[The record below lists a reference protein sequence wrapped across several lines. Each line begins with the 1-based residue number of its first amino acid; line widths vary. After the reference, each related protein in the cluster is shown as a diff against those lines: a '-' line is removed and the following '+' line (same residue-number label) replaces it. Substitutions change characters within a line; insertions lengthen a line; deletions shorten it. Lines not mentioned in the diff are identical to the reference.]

1 MANEVDAAQIE
12 LLGVGAAGNM
22 PVSGSPLLAMQQQ
35 ATQVVQ
41 PDAGNVIVLGEGQ
54 AIDTL
59 LAQGRDLVIVLTD
72 GTRIVVPDGAIF
84 IPQIVVQGVPVPV
97 ANVAALLVGNEP
109 EPAAGANQSSGGNF
123 FVDPGDIQDAFDL
136 GDLLPYTELPF
147 NVQFE
152 EEVIPVPV
160 RPNSVPA
167 VTITGSAPT
176 LTNDETNLGID
187 ATASFSATF
196 LVDYGADGPAAVDPL
211 VFTLGVVAGPSGLT
225 DTATGEAVILSVNS
239 AGVIEGRT
247 ATSNALVFTIT
258 VDPTGTVTL
267 DQQRAVRHADANDP
281 DDAVTF
287 SAANLITLTATATDS
302 DGDTASATVNIG
314 QNFIFRD
321 DAPSI
326 DVVAGPEAGVVLTT
340 RDANTDGDPTDT
352 DTATSTAA
360 FGGVFSLTFAAGA
373 DGAATPVLSYA
384 LSVTDAVSGLTSG
397 GAAIN
402 LYLIDG
408 RVVGSTAATQGGVNA
423 GNTVFDLSVSST
435 GAVTLNQYQQ
445 IDHAVEGTTT
455 APFDDQLV
463 VLANGK
469 IALTARSTITD
480 GDGDTATD
488 SATVD
493 LGGNVRFADDGP
505 TVTTTGTGPA
515 LVVDETNLTVN
526 ASASFAANFVTAF
539 GADGPAASGSLT
551 YALDVVAG
559 PSGLV
564 DTATGQNVILS
575 LTAGGVV
582 EGRTAVSGALVFTVT
597 VAADG
602 TVTLDQQRAVRH
614 ADANN
619 PNDTA
624 TLSAAKLITLTAT
637 ARDFDG
643 DTSSATLNVGQNF
656 LFRDDAP
663 VAADDTDSLTED
675 GPVFTTGNVIT
686 DAEANGD
693 NGADVTGADGAVIEN
708 PGTFAGTYGTLVLGA
723 DGTYTYTLSAFG
735 ISQLST
741 LSDGEFFTE
750 VFEYVLIDGDGDTSS
765 ATLTITL
772 NGKDDGV
779 TITGLGGEA
788 PEVVLDE
795 DDLATP
801 GDDQGSDQSDP
812 LMVGGSFGVIAPDGL
827 ATVQV
832 NGVAVVTAGAF
843 VGPVTVANNGI
854 YTVAITGWTPV
865 FAADGVTVISA
876 TFTYSA
882 TLLDNTLAHSLPG
895 QDAILEMLAVIA
907 TDSDGSSDSASLDVQ
922 IVDDVPTARDD
933 MATQPIENEAFTINA
948 LANDIFGADGVDT
961 SDPTKVFIATQ
972 ATQGTVTYDPATGLF
987 TYTPNAGA
995 FGTDSFTY
1003 TIIDRDG
1010 DVSTATVRIMLQEDS
1025 KPQFVVS
1032 DNLTVDEDG
1041 LPGANVDSDPLQSD
1055 PAETASTGSATASGT
1070 ITFSFGADVPTGL
1083 LGSIALINPSALNG
1097 QLVMNDD
1104 TPVTFALDGAGN
1116 LVGSAAG
1123 FGEVIRVVITGAV
1136 AGSNP
1141 GEVDYSYT
1149 VTLSQPVKHAD
1160 LGNNENTQVLS
1171 GITFEVMDSDGD
1183 TARGSFNVIIVDDA
1197 PSIDVVAGPE
1207 AGVVLT
1213 TRDANTDGDP
1223 TDTDTATS
1231 TAAFGGVFSLTF
1243 AAGADGAAT
1252 PVLSY
1257 ALSVTDA
1264 VSGLTSGGAAIN
1276 LY

>member
-1 MANEVDAAQIE
+1 APFDDQLVVLANGKIALTARSTITDGDGDTATDSATVD
-12 LLGVGAAGNM
+12 LG
-22 PVSGSPLLAMQQQ
+22 
-35 ATQVVQ
+35 
-41 PDAGNVIVLGEGQ
+41 GNVRFADDGPTVTTTGTGP
-54 AIDTL
+54 A
-59 LAQGRDLVIVLTD
+59 LVV
-72 GTRIVVPDGAIF
+72 
-84 IPQIVVQGVPVPV
+84 
-97 ANVAALLVGNEP
+97 
-109 EPAAGANQSSGGNF
+109 
-123 FVDPGDIQDAFDL
+123 
-136 GDLLPYTELPF
+136 
-147 NVQFE
+147 
-152 EEVIPVPV
+152 
-160 RPNSVPA
+160 
-167 VTITGSAPT
+167 
-176 LTNDETNLGID
+176 DETNLTVN
-187 ATASFSATF
+187 ASASFAANFVTAF
-196 LVDYGADGPAAVDPL
+196 GADGPAASGSLTYALD
-211 VFTLGVVAGPSGLT
+211 VVAGPSGLV
-225 DTATGEAVILSVNS
+225 DTATGQNVILSLT
-239 AGVIEGRT
+239 AGGVVEGRT
-247 ATSNALVFTIT
+247 AVSGALVFTVT
-258 VDPTGTVTL
+258 VAADGTVTL
-267 DQQRAVRHADANDP
+267 DQQRAVRHADANNPNDP
-281 DDAVTF
+281 LTL
-287 SAANLITLTATATDS
+287 SAAKLITLTATARDF
-302 DGDTASATVNIG
+302 DGDTASASLNIA
-314 QNFIFRD
+314 QRLVFKD

-619 PNDTA
+619 PNDPL

-643 DTSSATLNVGQNF
+643 DTA
-656 LFRDDAP
+656 
-663 VAADDTDSLTED
+663 
-675 GPVFTTGNVIT
+675 
-686 DAEANGD
+686 
-693 NGADVTGADGAVIEN
+693 
-708 PGTFAGTYGTLVLGA
+708 
-723 DGTYTYTLSAFG
+723 
-735 ISQLST
+735 
-741 LSDGEFFTE
+741 
-750 VFEYVLIDGDGDTSS
+750 
-765 ATLTITL
+765 
-772 NGKDDGV
+772 
-779 TITGLGGEA
+779 
-788 PEVVLDE
+788 
-795 DDLATP
+795 
-801 GDDQGSDQSDP
+801 
-812 LMVGGSFGVIAPDGL
+812 
-827 ATVQV
+827 
-832 NGVAVVTAGAF
+832 
-843 VGPVTVANNGI
+843 
-854 YTVAITGWTPV
+854 
-865 FAADGVTVISA
+865 
-876 TFTYSA
+876 
-882 TLLDNTLAHSLPG
+882 
-895 QDAILEMLAVIA
+895 
-907 TDSDGSSDSASLDVQ
+907 SASLNIAQ
-922 IVDDVPTARDD
+922 R
-933 MATQPIENEAFTINA
+933 
-948 LANDIFGADGVDT
+948 L
-961 SDPTKVFIATQ
+961 VF
-972 ATQGTVTYDPATGLF
+972 
-987 TYTPNAGA
+987 
-995 FGTDSFTY
+995 
-1003 TIIDRDG
+1003 
-1010 DVSTATVRIMLQEDS
+1010 
-1025 KPQFVVS
+1025 K
-1032 DNLTVDEDG
+1032 
-1041 LPGANVDSDPLQSD
+1041 
-1055 PAETASTGSATASGT
+1055 
-1070 ITFSFGADVPTGL
+1070 
-1083 LGSIALINPSALNG
+1083 
-1097 QLVMNDD
+1097 
-1104 TPVTFALDGAGN
+1104 
-1116 LVGSAAG
+1116 
-1123 FGEVIRVVITGAV
+1123 
-1136 AGSNP
+1136 
-1141 GEVDYSYT
+1141 
-1149 VTLSQPVKHAD
+1149 
-1160 LGNNENTQVLS
+1160 
-1171 GITFEVMDSDGD
+1171 
-1183 TARGSFNVIIVDDA
+1183 DDA

-1276 LY
+1276 LYLIDGRVVGSTAATQGGVNAGNTVFDLSVSSTGAVTLNQYQQIDHAVEGTTTAPFDDQLVVLANGKIALTARSTITDGDGDTATDSATVDLGGNVRFADDGPTVTTTGTGPALVVDETNLTVNASASFAANFVTAFGADGPAASGSLTYALDVVAGPSGLVDTATGQNVILSLTAGGVVEGRTAVSGALVFTVTVAADGTVTLDQQRAVRHADANNPNDPLTLSAAKLITLTATARDFDGDTASASLNIAQRLVFKDDAPSIDVVAGPEAGVVLTTRDANTDGDPTDTDTATSTAAFGGVFSLTFAAGADGAATPVLSYALSVTDAVSGLTSGGAAINLYLIDGRVVGSTAATQGGVNAGNTVFDLSVSSTGAVTLNQYQQIDHAVEGTTTAPFDDQLVVLANGKIALTARSTITDGDGDTATDSATVDLGGNVRFADDGPTVTTTGTGPALVVDETNL